1 MFDLK
6 PKTLYN
12 QYRNGLSDYKIDIE
26 NGKWG
31 NKKVEIID
39 FETGEILKS
48 KTVYIAKRLLVA
60 FFVFKKCLNQ
70 ISNTFLRASLISS
83 RVELSMFP
91 SFFISRS
98 CESDRT

>member
-39 FETGEILKS
+39 FETGEILKP
-48 KTVYIAKRLLVA
+48 KTVYRYKRLGRKQLS
-60 FFVFKKCLNQ
+60 L
-70 ISNTFLRASLISS
+70 SNDRAKYI
-83 RVELSMFP
+83 
-91 SFFISRS
+91 
-98 CESDRT
+98 